1 MSWVRLYRYRV
12 QSEEALRMELA
23 ELDRAV
29 QKVNEVRAQWQR
41 IADDDADRLLT
52 EARQGVDAGFAKGW
66 LSEWNAIQVTVTN
79 IDRAGAA
86 AMDRRA
92 KKQAELMEAV
102 RDRKKIE
109 LVMKRA
115 ADRNQQAQRRLEQ
128 RVLDDLAG
136 QRWMRDSS

>member
-12 QSEEALRMELA
+12 QSEEVLRMELA

-52 EARQGVDAGFAKGW
+52 ETRRGVDAGLAQGW
-66 LSEWNAIQVTVTN
+66 LSEWDAIQMTVTN
-79 IDRAGAA
+79 VNRAVVV

-92 KKQAELMEAV
+92 KKQAELLEAV
-102 RDRKKIE
+102 RDRKKME
-109 LVMKRA
+109 LLVKRA
-115 ADRNQQAQRRLEQ
+115 AERRQRVQRRLDQ
-128 RVLDDLAG
+128 RILDDLTS
-136 QRWMRDSS
+136 QRWGRDSS

>member
-12 QSEEALRMELA
+12 QSEEALRMELT

-52 EARQGVDAGFAKGW
+52 ETRRGVDAGLAQGW
-66 LSEWNAIQVTVTN
+66 LSEWDALQMTVTN
-79 IDRAGAA
+79 VNRAVVV

-92 KKQAELMEAV
+92 KKQAELLEAV
-102 RDRKKIE
+102 RDRKKME
-109 LVMKRA
+109 LLVKRA
-115 ADRNQQAQRRLEQ
+115 AERRQRVQRRLDQ
-128 RVLDDLAG
+128 RILDDLTS
-136 QRWMRDSS
+136 QRWGRDSS

>member
-12 QSEEALRMELA
+12 QSEEALRMELT

-52 EARQGVDAGFAKGW
+52 EARRGVDAGFAQGW
-66 LSEWNAIQVTVTN
+66 LSEWNAIQMTVMN
-79 IDRAGAA
+79 VDRAVAV
-86 AMDRRA
+86 AMDRRT

-115 ADRNQQAQRRLEQ
+115 ADRKQQIQRRLEQ
-128 RVLDDLAG
+128 RMLDDLAG
-136 QRWMRDSS
+136 HRWARDSS

>member
-1 MSWVRLYRYRV
+1 
-12 QSEEALRMELA
+12 MELA

-29 QKVNEVRAQWQR
+29 QKVNEVRAQWRR

-52 EARQGVDAGFAKGW
+52 EARQGVDAGFAQGW
-66 LSEWNAIQVTVTN
+66 LYEWNAIQVTVTN
-79 IDRAGAA
+79 VDRAVAA
-86 AMDRRA
+86 AMDRRT
-92 KKQAELMEAV
+92 KKQAELMEAI

-109 LVMKRA
+109 MVMKRA
-115 ADRNQQAQRRLEQ
+115 DERRQQALRRLEQ